1 MKIKTTEKNENVKL
15 FRRWRNQIKKTMND
29 IENKEKGNEKK
40 RNKQSKQKIYNLR
53 EEYKRM
59 KK

>member
-40 RNKQSKQKIYNLR
+40 
-53 EEYKRM
+53 

>member
-40 RNKQSKQKIYNLR
+40 
-53 EEYKRM
+53 M
-59 KK
+59 K